1 VSNTED
7 FLNVVVQNDWKTSH
21 VKALVS
27 SGENGLEG
35 KITECVDGTVSE
47 RKVMYVYGE
56 GEKYELT
63 RFDDRTFCWTPTKG
77 AKNKRTQMEVTW
89 TACN

>member
-1 VSNTED
+1 MSNTED

-47 RKVMYVYGE
+47 RKVSSSP
-56 GEKYELT
+56 YET
-63 RFDDRTFCWTPTKG
+63 CASSPS
-77 AKNKRTQMEVTW
+77 
-89 TACN
+89 